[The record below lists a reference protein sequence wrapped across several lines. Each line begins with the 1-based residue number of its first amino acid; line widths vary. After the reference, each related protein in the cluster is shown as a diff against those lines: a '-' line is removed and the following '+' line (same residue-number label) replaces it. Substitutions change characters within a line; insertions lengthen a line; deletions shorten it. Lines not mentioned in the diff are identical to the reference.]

1 MILISGEALIDLI
14 PDRAHPGR
22 YDAALGGSP
31 FNVAIGLAR
40 LGAPAAF
47 VSRLSRDAN
56 GEALA
61 AALGAAGVDLGF
73 VARDARPSPLAFV
86 TRGAGA
92 AGERYSFYLDATAY
106 DEAWPFPAV
115 WPAGARHLHVGSF
128 CAVDDAHGPSSAE
141 ALARARGH
149 ATTSFDPN
157 IRPMVTPDRAAVLP
171 LVERE
176 VALASF
182 VKASEE
188 DLAWLYRDRDPEATI
203 AHWATLGPGFCVMT
217 RGEKGA
223 LAHLGAERL
232 VAPSPKIDVVDTVG
246 AGDSFM
252 SALIGAMDVD
262 GALGAGARAPTG
274 ADLGRWLGF
283 AVAASA
289 ITCTRKGA
297 DPPTRA
303 EVLAWIASRRA

>member
-141 ALARARGH
+141 ALARARGL

-223 LAHLGAERL
+223 LAFVGAERL
-232 VAPSPKIDVVDTVG
+232 VAPSPRIDVVDTVG

-274 ADLGRWLGF
+274 ADLGRWLAF

-303 EVLAWIASRRA
+303 EVQTWLAKA

>member
-1 MILISGEALIDLI
+1 
-14 PDRAHPGR
+14 
-22 YDAALGGSP
+22 
-31 FNVAIGLAR
+31 
-40 LGAPAAF
+40 
-47 VSRLSRDAN
+47 
-56 GEALA
+56 
-61 AALGAAGVDLGF
+61 
-73 VARDARPSPLAFV
+73 
-86 TRGAGA
+86 
-92 AGERYSFYLDATAY
+92 
-106 DEAWPFPAV
+106 
-115 WPAGARHLHVGSF
+115 
-128 CAVDDAHGPSSAE
+128 
-141 ALARARGH
+141 
-149 ATTSFDPN
+149 
-157 IRPMVTPDRAAVLP
+157 MVTPDRAAVLP

-223 LAHLGAERL
+223 LAFVGAERL
-232 VAPSPKIDVVDTVG
+232 VAPSPRIDVVDTVG

-274 ADLGRWLGF
+274 ADLGRWLAF